1 MWCSISFLI
10 SRSNRF
16 HFEYVTL
23 SITSYMFVSVVLEC
37 LSSLRWSSFDR
48 IGSEKLGFTAVF
60 IAPKSG
66 EEDRIRGRE
75 LALLRLPA
83 DRYQPN
89 QSVPRLIRRTQCEG
103 GGAVFDKSES
113 FISLLVLFFSML
125 FGGGG
130 GCGFLLMT
138 VSVYWVRAERVD
150 TLNRMDVNQRY
161 SGRFYFH
168 RNCRREEDLPFIEG
182 LEVMQLV
189 AVRLVNLTYLGRVL
203 WIYLAAVNF
212 STA

>member
-1 MWCSISFLI
+1 MVQHKFLI

-23 SITSYMFVSVVLEC
+23 SITSYMFFSVVLEC

-125 FGGGG
+125 FAGG
-130 GCGFLLMT
+130 GCGFINDRFGLLGQ
-138 VSVYWVRAERVD
+138 SRA
-150 TLNRMDVNQRY
+150 
-161 SGRFYFH
+161 S
-168 RNCRREEDLPFIEG
+168 
-182 LEVMQLV
+182 
-189 AVRLVNLTYLGRVL
+189 
-203 WIYLAAVNF
+203 
-212 STA
+212 